1 MAESSA
7 NIDHI
12 AFILDGN
19 RRWAQEHS
27 LPKLQGHKRGYD
39 NLKTI
44 AEACFDRGV
53 KVVSAYIFSIENW
66 NRSKGEVSYLMD
78 LAYKIFQSD
87 LEELSQKG
95 FKIVWSGVPD
105 KLSKKIKLAIAK
117 TIEATENN
125 TKGVLNLC
133 FNYSG
138 QQEIVDAV
146 KLIIHN
152 ELPYES
158 IEPHVIRDHIYH
170 PELPAPDLIVR
181 TSGEQRLSNF
191 LLWDS
196 AYAELIFVPQKWPD
210 FDVPLL
216 DEVIAE
222 YHHRARR
229 FGK

>member
-27 LPKLQGHKRGYD
+27 LPKLQGHRRGYD

-44 AEACFDRGV
+44 AEACFDRGIQ
-53 KVVSAYIFSIENW
+53 VVSAYIFSIENW
-66 NRSKGEVSYLMD
+66 NRSKTEVNYLMD

-105 KLSKKIKLAIAK
+105 KLSNKIKTAIDK
-117 TIEATENN
+117 TIEETKQN

-138 QQEIVDAV
+138 QQEIVESV
-146 KLIIHN
+146 KTLVKEN
-152 ELPYES
+152 VSYEQIT
-158 IEPHVIRDHIYH
+158 IEAIQARLFH

-191 LLWDS
+191 LLWES
-196 AYAELIFVPQKWPD
+196 AYAELIFVPQMWPD
-210 FDVPLL
+210 FDEPLL
-216 DEVIAE
+216 DEVIAQ
-222 YHHRARR
+222 YQSRIRR

>member
-1 MAESSA
+1 MAEPSA
-7 NIDHI
+7 NLDHI

-66 NRSKGEVSYLMD
+66 NRSKGEVNYLMD

-105 KLSKKIKLAIAK
+105 KLSKKIKSAIAK
-117 TIEATENN
+117 TIDATENN

-138 QQEIVDAV
+138 QQEIVESV
-146 KLIIHN
+146 KTIIENGVSADQIDIELIGSH
-152 ELPYES
+152 LF
-158 IEPHVIRDHIYH
+158 H

-191 LLWDS
+191 LLWES
-196 AYAELIFVPQKWPD
+196 AYAELMFVPQKWPD
-210 FDVPLL
+210 FDESLL

-222 YHHRARR
+222 YHHRTRR